1 MFMSRSHTAPCILL
15 VDDEPATIQLIRKI
29 LQADGYQVIHAQDGL
44 EALSLVAEFTPDLIL
59 LDIVMPHMDGM
70 AVLRK
75 VREQDKIT
83 GVIMASALSSENLVV
98 QAMLDG
104 ADDFVSKPFVLK
116 NVRVR
121 IRQTLEKSRLR
132 QENRRLQAELQRA
145 HDKIRAILS
154 RYMAATV
161 VERLLT
167 SPTLPSLG
175 GERQIAT
182 VLFLDFCDFTPLSHR
197 LEPDRVVDILNDHLA
212 LVTAAIQ
219 AEEGTIDK
227 YVGDGVMALFNA
239 PVAQPDHALRAV
251 RAAAAIRDSV
261 VAWGQTHQPAL
272 NVRIGI
278 HTGETVVGNI
288 GTPELMNY
296 TAIGDTVNLAK
307 RLQESGN
314 DNSIVLSEHTAEL
327 LPPEVVQLMAVGHQ
341 TVKGRSTPVGVY
353 RVSSDSS
360 FTAKEV
366 AGEGH
371 LPPAPA
377 RGGL

>member
-1 MFMSRSHTAPCILL
+1 MSRSRTAPCILL
-15 VDDEPATIQLIRKI
+15 VDDEPATLQLIRKI
-29 LQADGYQVIHAQDGL
+29 LQADGYQIVHAENGL
-44 EALSLVAEFTPDLIL
+44 EALDRVAEFAPDLIL
-59 LDIVMPHMDGM
+59 LDIVMPEMDGM

-75 VREQDKIT
+75 VRETDKFT

-132 QENRRLQAELQRA
+132 RENLRLQHELQMA
-145 HDKIRAILS
+145 HDKIRTILG

-182 VLFLDFCDFTPLSHR
+182 VLFMDFCNFTPLSHK

-212 LVTAAIQ
+212 LVTTAIQ
-219 AEEGTIDK
+219 AEDGTIDK

-251 RAAAAIRDSV
+251 RAAAAIRDRV
-261 VAWGQTHQPAL
+261 VAWGKTHQPAL
-272 NVRIGI
+272 DVRIGI

-307 RLQESGN
+307 RLQESGS
-314 DNSIVLSEHTAEL
+314 DNTINLSEKTVDL
-327 LPPEVVQLMAVGHQ
+327 LPPEAVRLISVGQ
-341 TVKGRSTPVGVY
+341 QKVKGISTSVGVY
-353 RVSSDSS
+353 QLERLYPGQD
-360 FTAKEV
+360 
-366 AGEGH
+366 G
-371 LPPAPA
+371 
-377 RGGL
+377 

>member
-1 MFMSRSHTAPCILL
+1 MSRSRTAPCILL
-15 VDDEPATIQLIRKI
+15 VDDEPATLLLIRKI
-29 LQADGYQVIHAQDGL
+29 LQADGYQIVDAQDGL
-44 EALSLVAEFTPDLIL
+44 QALERAAEYTPDLIL
-59 LDIVMPHMDGM
+59 LDIVMPQMDGM

-75 VREQDKIT
+75 VRETDKIT

-104 ADDFVSKPFVLK
+104 ADDFVSKPFTLK

-132 QENRRLQAELQRA
+132 QENLRLQHELQMA
-145 HDKIRAILS
+145 HDKIRTILG

-182 VLFLDFCDFTPLSHR
+182 VLFMDFCDFTALSHK

-219 AEEGTIDK
+219 AEDGTIDK

-251 RAAAAIRDSV
+251 RAAAAIRDRI
-261 VAWGQTHQPAL
+261 VAWGKTHQPAL
-272 NVRIGI
+272 DVRIGI

-288 GTPELMNY
+288 GTQDLMNY
-296 TAIGDTVNLAK
+296 TAIGDSVNLAK
-307 RLQESGN
+307 RLQESGGEN
-314 DNSIVLSEHTAEL
+314 TIILSENTTDL
-327 LPPEVVQLMAVGHQ
+327 LPPEAVQLVSIGHH
-341 TVKGRSTPVGVY
+341 TLKGRSTPVGVY
-353 RVSSDSS
+353 QLAALHPNQER
-360 FTAKEV
+360 
-366 AGEGH
+366 
-371 LPPAPA
+371 
-377 RGGL
+377 

>member
-1 MFMSRSHTAPCILL
+1 MSRPYTVPCILL
-15 VDDEPATIQLIRKI
+15 VDDEPATLQLIRKI
-29 LQADGYQVIHAQDGL
+29 LQADGYQIVQAFDGV
-44 EALSLVAEFTPDLIL
+44 EALEQVAEHKPDLIV
-59 LDIVMPHMDGM
+59 LDVVMPRLDGM

-83 GVIMASALSSENLVV
+83 GVIMASALTSENLVV

-104 ADDFVSKPFVLK
+104 ADDFVSKPFTLK

-132 QENRRLQAELQRA
+132 RENLYLQRELQMA
-145 HDKIRAILS
+145 HDKIRTILG

-175 GERQIAT
+175 GERQIAS
-182 VLFLDFCDFTPLSHR
+182 VLFMDFCDFTPLSHR
-197 LEPDRVVDILNDHLA
+197 LEPDRVVHILNDYLA

-219 AEEGTIDK
+219 AEDGTIDK
-227 YVGDGVMALFNA
+227 YVGDGVMAIFNA
-239 PVAQPDHALRAV
+239 PVAQPNHALRAV

-261 VAWGQTHQPAL
+261 VAWGTNHQPAL
-272 NVRIGI
+272 HVRVGI

-307 RLQESGN
+307 RLQESGD
-314 DNSIVLSEHTAEL
+314 DNTITLSEKTAEL
-327 LPPEVVQLMAVGHQ
+327 LPPEAIRLVSLGNQ
-341 TVKGRSTPVGVY
+341 TLRGRSTPIEVY
-353 RVSSDSS
+353 RLDRLYTS
-360 FTAKEV
+360 
-366 AGEGH
+366 
-371 LPPAPA
+371 
-377 RGGL
+377 

>member
-1 MFMSRSHTAPCILL
+1 MSRSRTAPCILL
-15 VDDEPATIQLIRKI
+15 VDDEPATLQLIRKI
-29 LQADGYQVIHAQDGL
+29 LQADGYQIIHAQNGL
-44 EALSLVAEFTPDLIL
+44 EALDQIAEYAPDLIL
-59 LDIVMPHMDGM
+59 LDIVMPEMDGM

-75 VREQDKIT
+75 VRETDKIT

-104 ADDFVSKPFVLK
+104 ADDFVSKPFVLR

-132 QENRRLQAELQRA
+132 QENLRLQHELQMA
-145 HDKIRAILS
+145 HDKIHTILG

-182 VLFLDFCDFTPLSHR
+182 VLFMDFCDFTPLSHK
-197 LEPDRVVDILNDHLA
+197 LEPDQLVLILNDHLA

-219 AEEGTIDK
+219 SEEGTIDK

-239 PVAQPDHALRAV
+239 PVAQPDHALRAI
-251 RAAAAIRDSV
+251 RAAAAIRESV
-261 VAWGQTHQPAL
+261 MAWGENHQPAL

-314 DNSIVLSEHTAEL
+314 DNTIVLSENTAAL
-327 LPPEVVQLMAVGHQ
+327 LPSGAVQLISAGHQ

-353 RVSSDSS
+353 RL
-360 FTAKEV
+360 A
-366 AGEGH
+366 H
-371 LPPAPA
+371 LYPA
-377 RGGL
+377 